1 MANNLF
7 VNRLRVLTQDG
18 QVAYDE
24 RFHHGVN
31 IIRGDNSSGK
41 STITHLLFYGLGGEY
56 TRFVEQARRCSRVLV
71 EVSTGDATVTLER
84 PLDKDTEGR
93 VKPRQAMTLHWGD
106 MDDTMGGRCRSQRMG
121 YATTQEREGF
131 SSVLFRLMGIPQ
143 VQADS
148 RITMHQLLRLIYVDQ
163 ESPSWSVFMHE
174 QFDNQSTRE
183 AVADLL
189 MGIFE
194 SGLYEARAHL
204 RDLETRIAD
213 TKAALHAAHA
223 TLPAEAHSS
232 KRVNGLIQDKK
243 DEMEKLEHDIG
254 RLRAGEQAES
264 QSKPLVQ
271 QQKAE
276 VAGLAVKC
284 NQLEEEA
291 DLLEHEVADTQ
302 FFLDALRCKREALEQ
317 SASARRVL
325 GRLRL
330 DYCPECLSPL
340 PDDVPE
346 GTCRLCK
353 SPMEE
358 EAGLTQARRLAEEI
372 SLQIAESEADIK
384 DEKEKLSQ
392 VKAELRTLRRKHKT
406 AQQALD
412 RLLGVARSTQAGALE
427 DLCYKM
433 GCAQGELTQYY
444 SLLEQAEYYERLAGR
459 MADMQDDYTH
469 TREVIEAHMKGQEK
483 RRDEVRHCMQRHA
496 VELLHRDR
504 ASQQEF
510 VHAHAEDFHV
520 NFSDNRVFL
529 GQPADRL
536 SASSAFLLK
545 LVARFSLFLAS
556 LDITRM
562 RYPRFI
568 LADDMED
575 KGMET
580 VRAQQ
585 FQQTLISRLSQ
596 YPEDSFQVI
605 YTTSCITPQLDQ
617 SALVVGEH
625 YRAGHKS
632 LRNV

>member
-71 EVSTGDATVTLER
+71 EVSTGNATVTLER

-106 MDDTMGGRCRSQRMG
+106 MDDTLGGRCRSQRMG

-163 ESPSWSVFMHE
+163 E
-174 QFDNQSTRE
+174 
-183 AVADLL
+183 
-189 MGIFE
+189 
-194 SGLYEARAHL
+194 
-204 RDLETRIAD
+204 TRIAD
-213 TKAALHAAHA
+213 TKAALRTAHA
-223 TLPAEAHSS
+223 TLPAEAHSC
-232 KRVNGLIQDKK
+232 KRVKGLIQDKK
-243 DEMEKLEHDIG
+243 DEMEQLEHDIS
-254 RLRAGEQAES
+254 RLRAGEQVES
-264 QSKPLVQ
+264 QSKPLIQ

-276 VAGLAVKC
+276 VAGLALKC

-412 RLLGVARSTQAGALE
+412 RLLGMARSTQAGALE

-580 VRAQQ
+580 VRAQR